1 VPNSRASS
9 GAILVAVL
17 WSIALLSA
25 LAMAASTTF
34 RGFSGIMALD
44 RDRVRAD
51 AILTAG
57 LEVAA
62 GLVARL
68 EDLPLAPTEAEVRL
82 STGKLRVRLTDEGGR
97 IDIGKAPVELLTSL
111 FRSVGAADAP
121 KLAEA
126 VVEWRKA
133 AAALSE
139 QPLTEQQ
146 LFSDVGQ
153 LRSIPGL
160 PPGLP
165 AAVAPLATVFGNVTV
180 NPLTAPAEV
189 IAAFPGVDRGSL
201 AAILATRARFPQDG
215 TRVSRMLG
223 AAQKFVDAAAPK
235 AVRVEV
241 AATLEDGFTRAA
253 RAVIVVLQD
262 DSQPYRILAWD
273 PVWSGADEQ
282 P

>member
-1 VPNSRASS
+1 VRNSRASS

-34 RGFSGIMALD
+34 RGFSGIIALD

-57 LEVAA
+57 VEVAA

-68 EDLPLAPTEAEVRL
+68 EDLPLAPTEAEIRL
-82 STGKLRVRLTDEGGR
+82 STGKLFIRLTDEGGR
-97 IDIGKAPVELLTSL
+97 IDIGKAPVEVLTAL
-111 FRSVGAADAP
+111 FRAVGAGDEQR
-121 KLAEA
+121 LAEA
-126 VVEWRKA
+126 VIEWRKA
-133 AAALSE
+133 AASFSE

-146 LFSDVGQ
+146 LFSNVRQ
-153 LRSIPGL
+153 LTNVPGL
-160 PPGLP
+160 PPELP
-165 AAVAPLATVFGNVTV
+165 RALAPLTTVFGNATV

-189 IAAFPGVDRGSL
+189 LAALPGVDRGSL
-201 AAILATRARFPQDG
+201 TAVLATRARFPEDG
-215 TRVSRMLG
+215 VRVSRMLAG
-223 AAQKFVDAAAPK
+223 AQQFLEAAPPK
-235 AVRVEV
+235 AVRVEI
-241 AATLEDGFTRAA
+241 AATLDDGFRKAA
-253 RAVIVVLQD
+253 RAVIVRLQD

-273 PVWSGADEQ
+273 PVWSAADEQ